1 MPSLLFLLPYC
12 AYAPHPTSVTAP
24 ALPLWPT
31 YTLCGRAPGARQR
44 TMVTATALYA
54 YYLLSLQ
61 LMATRFTYVGNKVLQ
76 VLLPPYLPTTTK
88 TYTPLQEFSFFPSSL
103 PFTFVPSH
111 ITCSTPS
118 TSFHLVVHL
127 LPQHE
132 RIPILNPE
140 VVERSSIHH

>member
-1 MPSLLFLLPYC
+1 
-12 AYAPHPTSVTAP
+12 
-24 ALPLWPT
+24 
-31 YTLCGRAPGARQR
+31 
-44 TMVTATALYA
+44 MVTATALYA

-76 VLLPPYLPTTTK
+76 QVPLPPYLPTTTK

>member
-1 MPSLLFLLPYC
+1 
-12 AYAPHPTSVTAP
+12 
-24 ALPLWPT
+24 
-31 YTLCGRAPGARQR
+31 
-44 TMVTATALYA
+44 MVTATALYA
-54 YYLLSLQ
+54 YYPPKKPSAL
-61 LMATRFTYVGNKVLQ
+61 ARNK
-76 VLLPPYLPTTTK
+76 
-88 TYTPLQEFSFFPSSL
+88 EDSFFPSSL